1 MQKVEDVPSDW
12 SRHMSTWLW
21 CCLIYNHCP
30 HKPKC
35 KRSHCCICL
44 YKKVLIN
51 GIYKE
56 LLPPWK
62 VALLSCVLHMLGMI
76 PTVFLI
82 FKWLF
87 DQEFGCSGPHH
98 GFFASWFSGWNSP
111 KKVAYPKNHGISK
124 FWWELEIQQKSLQQK
139 TSKPPLFGQ
148 EKPVILR
155 VNMCHVC
162 HPSFMSKLASWKGA
176 TGQRPARPKNIQ
188 SILRIWWL
196 GGGEESARFPK

>member
-98 GFFASWFSGWNSP
+98 GFFVSWFSGWNSR
-111 KKVAYPKNHGISK
+111 KKSPTLRIMGSQNSGGNWRSNKNPCNKKH
-124 FWWELEIQQKSLQQK
+124 
-139 TSKPPLFGQ
+139 PNPLFLG
-148 EKPVILR
+148 R
-155 VNMCHVC
+155 
-162 HPSFMSKLASWKGA
+162 
-176 TGQRPARPKNIQ
+176 KNP
-188 SILRIWWL
+188 WFL
-196 GGGEESARFPK
+196 G

>member
-1 MQKVEDVPSDW
+1 MKGCTAFLRASHAGYDPHSVSDFQMAVWSGVWMLRPPS
-12 SRHMSTWLW
+12 WL
-21 CCLIYNHCP
+21 
-30 HKPKC
+30 
-35 KRSHCCICL
+35 
-44 YKKVLIN
+44 
-51 GIYKE
+51 
-56 LLPPWK
+56 
-62 VALLSCVLHMLGMI
+62 
-76 PTVFLI
+76 
-82 FKWLF
+82 
-87 DQEFGCSGPHH
+87 EFPQ
-98 GFFASWFSGWNSP
+98 

-196 GGGEESARFPK
+196 GGGEEFARFPK